1 MTFARSLDEDQDCGH
16 WSMWLETES
25 NTVHLR
31 LEQDQNETDRPKRGS

>member
-1 MTFARSLDEDQDCGH
+1 MTFARSLDEDQD
-16 WSMWLETES
+16 WSMWLETKS